1 MISIVV
7 PVYNAE
13 KYIATT
19 IEMVQRQTYTDW
31 ELILVDDCSKD
42 HSVDVMK
49 SCIGANSDKIRLIQK
64 EVNEGA
70 AMARNTGIDAARG
83 RYIAFLD
90 ADDIWYPGKLEKE
103 LAFLEKHDAA
113 FVFSSYEFGDEDG
126 VPTGKAVHVPK
137 TLTYRQAL
145 SRTVIFTSTVLL
157 DTQQTGKEL
166 IHMPKIG
173 SEDTATWWKI
183 LKAGFTAY
191 GLDESLAIYRR
202 PPQSLS
208 SNKGTAVKRIWNLYR
223 TEAKMSVATAFI
235 YMFFWAWRATVR
247 RVVADTIR
255 SHVESVKRFV
265 TLELSLVGLIVQTL
279 LFAHVWFQWYYP
291 LISSF
296 RFSQE
301 GFAFGTGL
309 KLYFRGHLLILAV
322 YLVVLLFLSKI
333 MGALK
338 TGYLKPAN
346 IFASQMTALVI
357 TNIVIYFQLSL
368 MRNWLIPGEI
378 MAFLTVVQ
386 IVVAGIWSYLSNWI
400 YLSVFPPIETLAIE
414 GEESINSVVR
424 AFDTRRDR
432 FKIMR
437 TLKLQDNNLEE
448 IKEECLRWYGAV
460 ILGSMEESIRRELLE
475 FCYSHY
481 IRVYLSPDIPDI
493 LMQGTE
499 TMDLF
504 DTPLLMCRNQGLS
517 MEQRAA
523 KRLLDIVVSGL
534 GIIVSSPIML
544 IIAIAVKAYDGGPVF
559 YLQDRLTYQGKEF
572 RIRKFRSMCVDSEKN
587 GARLASKH
595 DSRITPV
602 GHVLRNLHLDEL
614 PQLLNI
620 LKGDMT
626 IVGPRPERVEN
637 VEAYSQ
643 EMPEW
648 HFREEVKAGLTGYAQ
663 IYGKYNTSAYD
674 KLRLDLMYIENY
686 SLLLDIRLIFQTV
699 RILLSKESTEGFE
712 QQEERAAHRDEL
724 IHEMT
729 RVPVAVT
736 AEGAEYNEAMRYS
749 KEN

>member
-504 DTPLLMCRNQGLS
+504 DTPLLELKEYQLGDASPQKTDRPGDFRRTDAFAFPDS
-517 MEQRAA
+517 
-523 KRLLDIVVSGL
+523 SGSDS
-534 GIIVSSPIML
+534 VRQSS
-544 IIAIAVKAYDGGPVF
+544 
-559 YLQDRLTYQGKEF
+559 
-572 RIRKFRSMCVDSEKN
+572 
-587 GARLASKH
+587 
-595 DSRITPV
+595 
-602 GHVLRNLHLDEL
+602 LRHC
-614 PQLLNI
+614 
-620 LKGDMT
+620 
-626 IVGPRPERVEN
+626 
-637 VEAYSQ
+637 
-643 EMPEW
+643 
-648 HFREEVKAGLTGYAQ
+648 F
-663 IYGKYNTSAYD
+663 
-674 KLRLDLMYIENY
+674 
-686 SLLLDIRLIFQTV
+686 
-699 RILLSKESTEGFE
+699 
-712 QQEERAAHRDEL
+712 
-724 IHEMT
+724 
-729 RVPVAVT
+729 
-736 AEGAEYNEAMRYS
+736 
-749 KEN
+749 

>member
-346 IFASQMTALVI
+346 IFASQMTAVVI

-523 KRLLDIVVSGL
+523 KRVLDIIVSGL

-614 PQLLNI
+614 PQLFNVFM
-620 LKGDMT
+620 GDMSL
-626 IVGPRPERVEN
+626 VGPRPERDVIM
-637 VEAYSQ
+637 Q
-643 EMPEW
+643 EYEQEIPEF
-648 HFREEVKAGLTGYAQ
+648 HYRLKVKAGLTGYAQ
-663 IYGKYNTSAYD
+663 VYGKYNTTPYD
-674 KLRLDLMYIENY
+674 KLKLDLFYIENY
-686 SLLLDIRLIFQTV
+686 SFLLDIKLLFMTVKIFFQ
-699 RILLSKESTEGFE
+699 KEVSEGVDDNQKNALKDSE
-712 QQEERAAHRDEL
+712 D
-724 IHEMT
+724 
-729 RVPVAVT
+729 
-736 AEGAEYNEAMRYS
+736 
-749 KEN
+749 KK